1 MEINLKPIREQVIVV
16 TGASSGIGLATA
28 REAARRGARVVLAA
42 RDETALQRIAAEIR
56 AEGGEAV
63 YCVADV
69 GSHHDMHGV
78 ADVALRE
85 FGGFDTWINNAGVS
99 IYGRIEEVPLEDA
112 RRLFDTNYWGTVNGC
127 HAALPHLRMHG
138 GAIINIGSIVSE
150 RAVPLQGHYS
160 ASKHAVKGFTDAL
173 RMELEHDGAPISVS
187 LVKPASIDTPF
198 TEHARNLMDREP
210 DLPPPVYRPETV
222 ADAIL
227 YCASHPKRNITVG
240 GGGGMNAVMGMVA
253 PRFTDRFM
261 EAGMFEAQK
270 RDEPRRPGRRDSL
283 YQPPLENGRMR
294 GGYDGHVARTS
305 VYTKAAL
312 NPARTALALAAV
324 GALSAVV
331 AAGVRR
337 RAEMDVE
344 VDLAPRSDRLPSHGG
359 WDTSPMDDTR
369 LMGDEVGV
377 RAADLEMR
385 SDDYALRGADV
396 GTSIRM
402 GDNAFRAEGELR
414 PQDYGFRGG
423 DYGLRGGADEAH

>member
-42 RDETALQRIAAEIR
+42 RDETALARIVAEIR
-56 AEGGEAV
+56 AEGGETA

-69 GSHHDMHGV
+69 AIHQDVHGI

-85 FGGFDTWINNAGVS
+85 FGGFDTWVNNAAVS

-112 RRLFDTNYWGTVNGC
+112 RQLFNINYFGMVHGC

-138 GAIINIGSIVSE
+138 GAIINVGSIVSD

-173 RMELEHDGAPISVS
+173 RMELEHDGAPVSVT

-198 TEHARNLMDREP
+198 TEHARNLMDHEP
-210 DLPPPVYRPETV
+210 SLPPPVYRPETV

-227 YCASHPKRNITVG
+227 YCAAHPKRNITVG
-240 GGGGMNAVMGMVA
+240 GGGGMNAVLGMVA
-253 PRFTDRFM
+253 PRITDRFM
-261 EAGMFEAQK
+261 ETSMFAAQQ
-270 RDEPRRPGRRDSL
+270 RDEPRRPARRDTL
-283 YQPPLENGRMR
+283 YQPPLDNGRTR
-294 GGYDGHVARTS
+294 GDYPGHVARTS

-337 RAEMDVE
+337 RAGTDVE
-344 VDLAPRSDRLPSHGG
+344 VEMRPGRDDLPAHGG
-359 WDTSPMDDTR
+359 WDTSPLDETR

-385 SDDYALRGADV
+385 GDDYALRGEDV
-396 GTSIRM
+396 GRPIRM

-414 PQDYGFRGG
+414 PEEYGFRGG
-423 DYGLRGGADEAH
+423 DYGLRGDADEAH

>member
-1 MEINLKPIREQVIVV
+1 MHLKPVREQVIVV

-42 RDETALQRIAAEIR
+42 RDETALGRIVAEIR

-69 GSHHDMHGV
+69 GSHEDMHAV
-78 ADVALRE
+78 ADVALRA
-85 FGGFDTWINNAGVS
+85 FGGFDTWVNNAGVS

-112 RRLFDTNYWGTVNGC
+112 RRLFDTNYWGMVNGC
-127 HAALPHLRMHG
+127 HAALPHLRSHG
-138 GAIINIGSIVSE
+138 GAIVNIGSIVSE

-173 RMELEHDGAPISVS
+173 RMELEHDGAPVS
-187 LVKPASIDTPF
+187 ITLVKPASIDTPF
-198 TEHARNLMDREP
+198 TEHARNLMPHEP

-227 YCASHPKRNITVG
+227 YCASHPKRNVTVG
-240 GGGGMNAVMGMVA
+240 GGGGMNAVLGMVA
-253 PRFTDRFM
+253 PRFTDRMM
-261 EAGMFEAQK
+261 EGTMFQAQQ
-270 RDEPRRPGRRDSL
+270 RDEPRRANRRDSL

-294 GGYDGHVARTS
+294 GSYDGHVARTS
-305 VYTKAAL
+305 AYTKATL

-337 RAEMDVE
+337 RAEVDVE
-344 VDLAPRSDRLPSHGG
+344 VELAPRGDGLSYTRPRDE
-359 WDTSPMDDTR
+359 TR

-385 SDDYALRGADV
+385 SDDYAQRGADV
-396 GTSIRM
+396 GRSIRM
-402 GDNAFRAEGELR
+402 G
-414 PQDYGFRGG
+414 
-423 DYGLRGGADEAH
+423 

>member
-1 MEINLKPIREQVIVV
+1 MEMHLKPVREQVIVV

-42 RDETALQRIAAEIR
+42 RDETALGRIVAEIR

-69 GSHHDMHGV
+69 GSHEDMHAV
-78 ADVALRE
+78 ADVALRA
-85 FGGFDTWINNAGVS
+85 FGGFDTWVNNAGVS

-112 RRLFDTNYWGTVNGC
+112 RRLFDTNYWGMVNGC
-127 HAALPHLRMHG
+127 HAALPHLRSHG
-138 GAIINIGSIVSE
+138 GAIVNIGSIVSE

-173 RMELEHDGAPISVS
+173 RMELEHDGAPVSIS

-198 TEHARNLMDREP
+198 TEHARNLMPHEP
-210 DLPPPVYRPETV
+210 TLPPPVYRPETV

-227 YCASHPKRNITVG
+227 YCASHPKRNVTVG
-240 GGGGMNAVMGMVA
+240 GGGGMNAVLGVVA
-253 PRFTDRFM
+253 PRFTDRMM
-261 EAGMFEAQK
+261 EGTMFQAQQ
-270 RDEPRRPGRRDSL
+270 RDEPRRPNRRDSL

-294 GGYDGHVARTS
+294 GSYDGHVARTS
-305 VYTKAAL
+305 AYTRATL

-337 RAEMDVE
+337 RAEVDVE
-344 VDLAPRSDRLPSHGG
+344 VELAPRRDGLSYTGPRDE
-359 WDTSPMDDTR
+359 TR

-385 SDDYALRGADV
+385 SDDYAQRGEDV
-396 GTSIRM
+396 GRSIRM
-402 GDNAFRAEGELR
+402 GDDAFRAEGPLR
-414 PQDYGFRGG
+414 PGDYGFRGG
-423 DYGLRGGADEAH
+423 DYGFRGGADEAH

>member
-1 MEINLKPIREQVIVV
+1 MEMHLKPVREQVVVV

-42 RDETALQRIAAEIR
+42 RDETALARIVAEIR

-69 GSHHDMHGV
+69 GSHADMHAV
-78 ADVALRE
+78 ADAALRA
-85 FGGFDTWINNAGVS
+85 FGGFDTWVNNAGVS

-112 RRLFDTNYWGTVNGC
+112 RRLFDTNYWGVVNGC
-127 HAALPHLRMHG
+127 HAALPHLRAHG

-150 RAVPLQGHYS
+150 RAAPLQGHYS

-173 RMELEHDGAPISVS
+173 RMELEHEGAPVS
-187 LVKPASIDTPF
+187 LTLVKPASIDTPF
-198 TEHARNLMDREP
+198 PQHARNLMDREP

-222 ADAIL
+222 ADAVL
-227 YCASHPKRNITVG
+227 HCASHPKRNVTVG
-240 GGGGMNAVMGMVA
+240 GGGGMNAVMGVLS
-253 PRFTDRFM
+253 PRLTDRFM
-261 EAGMFEAQK
+261 ERTMFEGQK
-270 RDEPRRPGRRDSL
+270 RDEPRRPNRRDSL
-283 YQPPLENGRMR
+283 YQPPLENGRVR
-294 GGYDGHVARTS
+294 GGVDHHVARTS

-344 VDLAPRSDRLPSHGG
+344 VDLAPRGDGLPYTGLR
-359 WDTSPMDDTR
+359 DDTR
-369 LMGDEVGV
+369 LAGDEVGV
-377 RAADLEMR
+377 NAGALEMR
-385 SDDYALRGADV
+385 GDDYALRGADV
-396 GTSIRM
+396 GSTIRM
-402 GDNAFRAEGELR
+402 GDDAFRAEGEARTDGFGL
-414 PQDYGFRGG
+414 PAGDYGFRA
-423 DYGLRGGADEAH
+423 GADEAH